1 MKIKTSFVLILAISL
16 TLLTPIASANEN
28 SKGIFWVAS
37 TLGGNG
43 VRLADIV
50 KILESELEQATN
62 TKNRGLIYIAMKDIE
77 SSAQTIILQGEL
89 LGVSSLIRGN
99 EKHNYYPHLTKVIQ
113 KGKSI
118 IEIKLQT
125 IKEIKTELTDNHTMS
140 LLDESIN
147 LIKNSLSLLDKG
159 VTYLQ

>member
-118 IEIKLQT
+118 IEIKL
-125 IKEIKTELTDNHTMS
+125 
-140 LLDESIN
+140 
-147 LIKNSLSLLDKG
+147 
-159 VTYLQ
+159 